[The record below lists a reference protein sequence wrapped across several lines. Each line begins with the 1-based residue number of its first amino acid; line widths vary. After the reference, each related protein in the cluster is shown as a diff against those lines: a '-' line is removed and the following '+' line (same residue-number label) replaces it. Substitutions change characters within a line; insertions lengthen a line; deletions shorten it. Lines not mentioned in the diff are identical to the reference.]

1 MGTFRAKDFHLQ
13 CGAVL
18 PELEI
23 AFEVYGS
30 LNANRDNAILTAH
43 GLTST
48 HLGGDEPTLD
58 RRRGWWSEI
67 IGPGKLLDTDRY
79 CIISSNILGSSYGST
94 GPASIN
100 PETGKPF
107 GATFPQI
114 DYVDIVNAQHL
125 MLCDL
130 GVSQLTAVAGAS
142 IGGFQVFQWAVSY
155 PEFMK
160 GILALDTAPWD
171 PMNVKDS
178 VPELMA
184 TLSAD
189 PNWNDGDYYS
199 SGGVTETLTKM
210 RIATLH
216 SYGIEEKLAK
226 THTSDEIEEL
236 IETTAREWAE
246 EFDAHALIRQMQ
258 ASGDFDLSEQLDRI
272 RAQMF
277 YVLCDTDELF
287 PSSIG
292 NEVVT
297 ALTSNGVNVTFHEIS
312 SDLGHYAT
320 TDEPEKW
327 VPAAAEFLDQLWSR
341 SRG

>member
-1 MGTFRAKDFHLQ
+1 MGTFRTTDFHLQ
-13 CGAVL
+13 CGVVL

-23 AFEVYGS
+23 AYETYGS
-30 LNANRDNAILTAH
+30 LNTDQDNAILIAH
-43 GLTST
+43 GMTST

-94 GPASIN
+94 GPASFN
-100 PETGKPF
+100 PETGNPY
-107 GATFPQI
+107 GPAFPQI

-130 GVSQLTAVAGAS
+130 GISQLVAVAGAS

-155 PEFMK
+155 PDFMK

-178 VPELMA
+178 VPELIA

-226 THTSDEIEEL
+226 THTSGEIEEL
-236 IETTAREWAE
+236 ISKTAREWAE

-258 ASGDFDLSEQLDRI
+258 AWGDFDLRGQLDQLRV
-272 RAQMF
+272 RVF
-277 YVLCDTDELF
+277 YVLCDTDKLF

-292 NEVVT
+292 DEVVT
-297 ALTSNGVNVTFHEIS
+297 TLNRNNVNVTYHEIS
-312 SDLGHYAT
+312 SELGHYAT

-327 VPAAAEFLDQLWSR
+327 LPTATKFLDRL
-341 SRG
+341 